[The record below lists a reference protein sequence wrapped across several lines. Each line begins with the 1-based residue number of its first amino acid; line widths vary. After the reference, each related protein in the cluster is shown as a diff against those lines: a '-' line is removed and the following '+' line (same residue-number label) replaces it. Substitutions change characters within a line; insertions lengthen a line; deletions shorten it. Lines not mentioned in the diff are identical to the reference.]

1 MTKHFCVF
9 GNPIAHSY
17 SPFIHE
23 LFARQ
28 FGHAICYQRQ
38 LANEYNFEATVA
50 RRFRQNLSG
59 ANVTLP
65 FKQRAFS
72 LATRITAEARDAGAV
87 NTLIPTAT
95 HGLLGANTDGLGLL
109 YDLKRLNIDLL
120 GKRVLLIGAGGAARG
135 VLSNLLDEKPEVLW
149 LYNRS
154 QAKADALA
162 AGRERVRVV
171 SNWQELTGVELV
183 INATS
188 ASLNGQLPAVPDNLL
203 AASAVVYDMMY
214 AATPTPF
221 IRHVQSIADPACY
234 DGLGM
239 LVGQAAES
247 YRLWWNCELPQID
260 PVIQQVRRAL
270 VAQ

>member
-23 LFARQ
+23 LFANQ
-28 FGHAICYQRQ
+28 FGHALSYRRQ
-38 LANEYNFEATVA
+38 LATEYNFASTVA
-50 RRFRQNLSG
+50 RLFRQNLTG

-65 FKQRAFS
+65 FKQQAFR
-72 LATRITAEARDAGAV
+72 LANTVTPEARDAGAV
-87 NTLIPTAT
+87 NTLVATAA

-109 YDLKRLNIDLL
+109 YDLKRLNVDLS

-135 VLSNLLDEKPEVLW
+135 VLRNLLDEKPEVIW

-154 QAKADALA
+154 PGKAEALA
-162 AGRERVRVV
+162 AGRSRVKVV
-171 SNWQELTGVELV
+171 THWQPVTGVELV

-188 ASLNGQLPAVPDNLL
+188 ASLNGDLPAIPDSLL
-203 AASAVVYDMMY
+203 ASSAVIYDMMY
-214 AATPTPF
+214 AATATPF
-221 IRHVQSIADPACY
+221 IRHVQSIAKPACY

-260 PVIQQVRRAL
+260 PVIQQVRQQLA
-270 VAQ
+270 AQ